1 MYQGEPPE
9 EVTVSVTIYRYHKDD
24 NEDIGDTR
32 YGKLLLSA
40 PTTETIPLSNIKMI
54 SYFNHV
60 RLDDDTLQLNYE
72 STQVAQVDITT
83 KEVDDA

>member
-1 MYQGEPPE
+1 MR
-9 EVTVSVTIYRYHKDD
+9 IHIK
-24 NEDIGDTR
+24 
-32 YGKLLLSA
+32 YGKLLLSS
-40 PTTETIPLSNIKMI
+40 PIDMNLPLSNIKMM

-83 KEVDDA
+83 MEVDDV